1 MLQQPIVSIVIPCYN
16 ATSTLSATLQSIQES
31 KYSEL
36 DIIVVD
42 DGSTET
48 VEHIVQNFAD
58 SRFRYFWKT
67 NQGPGL
73 ARNFGINHAKGE
85 YIFFLDSD
93 DQIYP
98 DSITNLLQ
106 YAIENNLDVVSGVTV
121 RKEFDTGK
129 EGEWF
134 RNLYTEKTINTKKQ
148 RLKLFHDTLT
158 TNKLYRVATLKEK
171 DIYFEEGLY
180 EDKLFTAK
188 LYAKIDN
195 IGLIDDRVYIWFI
208 YGKDT
213 SITMNKVLANFKERQ
228 VAIDKLWQYLP
239 EIRKAYQI
247 AFYMN
252 HDLLIYLR
260 EFYVYS
266 DEDKNE
272 IEPNEEIAEEVK
284 PVSEKTKYGKSVF
297 GKSAYGKPKTNNNS
311 INNNNLNNI
320 YKDRQTNNISNTIC
334 KENDMS
340 VNKNKIYEKVDDLL
354 NGLVGSKDISKI
366 QKLLEDGY
374 SDELLCYTL
383 DLAKEI
389 KKDCNNSEIYRYLI
403 GIWNNLKINNIK
415 TLSDFKENE
424 KQREVKRYESNR
436 FCNAVTV
443 RTGENKENKYA
454 YLDSI

>member
-1 MLQQPIVSIVIPCYN
+1 MKMLQQPIVSIVIPCYN

-272 IEPNEEIAEEVK
+272 IFDIA
-284 PVSEKTKYGKSVF
+284 SEF
-297 GKSAYGKPKTNNNS
+297 
-311 INNNNLNNI
+311 
-320 YKDRQTNNISNTIC
+320 
-334 KENDMS
+334 
-340 VNKNKIYEKVDDLL
+340 
-354 NGLVGSKDISKI
+354 I
-366 QKLLEDGY
+366 QKHKKYIYQRLVSASLNWACLDALANGNREKFIYTADIL
-374 SDELLCYTL
+374 SKLFQDEMK
-383 DLAKEI
+383 AKAQ
-389 KKDCNNSEIYRYLI
+389 K
-403 GIWNNLKINNIK
+403 
-415 TLSDFKENE
+415 
-424 KQREVKRYESNR
+424 
-436 FCNAVTV
+436 
-443 RTGENKENKYA
+443 
-454 YLDSI
+454 